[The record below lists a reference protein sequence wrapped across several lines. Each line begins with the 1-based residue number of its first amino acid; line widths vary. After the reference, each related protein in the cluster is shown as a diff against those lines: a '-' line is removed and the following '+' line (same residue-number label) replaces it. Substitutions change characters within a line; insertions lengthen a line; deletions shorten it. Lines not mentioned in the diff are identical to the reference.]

1 LKMAGGPRMTLG
13 NMASEPWPPM
23 TRGLDPKTV
32 PIAGRG
38 QQPGPWALWGGAEAT
53 DTLRA
58 VQGQ

>member
-1 LKMAGGPRMTLG
+1 MTLG